1 MDLQG
6 VVNTYGYV
14 IVIVGTFF
22 EGETFL
28 IMGGIAAKL
37 GYLKLPWVMLA
48 AFGGS
53 LCGDQVGFYVGRR
66 YGPGIL
72 ARKPHWQAKTQYVHE
87 VFHRFEI
94 PVLLGF
100 RFVYGLRWA
109 TPFALGVEK
118 LVSPWKFLI
127 YNTISA
133 ALWAIIISSLG
144 FALGRG
150 AELVLGDIKH
160 YELELVAVVAG
171 LGVIV
176 WLWRK
181 VRRKTHQ
188 KPPT

>member
-14 IVIVGTFF
+14 IVVIGTFF

-48 AFGGS
+48 AFAGS
-53 LCGDQVGFYVGRR
+53 LCGDQAGFYVGRR
-66 YGPGIL
+66 YGPDIL
-72 ARKPHWQAKTQYVHE
+72 AKKPHWEAKTKYAQE

-109 TPFALGVEK
+109 TPFALGMGK

-127 YNTISA
+127 FNTISA
-133 ALWAIIISSLG
+133 ALWAIVISSLG
-144 FALGRG
+144 YAIGHG
-150 AELVLGDIKH
+150 AELVLGDIKQ

-171 LGVIV
+171 LGLVV
-176 WLWRK
+176 WIWHR
-181 VRRKTHQ
+181 VHNKTR
-188 KPPT
+188 